1 MALNPDSALDNLTR
15 IVQVI
20 EGDRKLH
27 EWFCTLAHRP
37 TVTRRNEIYAMVERM
52 RAEGTDADLV
62 ASFRLLAD
70 SRVFDAACEALSGSH
85 KNEA

>member
-15 IVQVI
+15 MVQVI

-27 EWFCTLAHRP
+27 DWFCTLAQTP
-37 TVTRRNEIYAMVERM
+37 TVTRRNKIYAMVQRM
-52 RAEGTDADLV
+52 RAEGTDTDLV

-70 SRVFDAACEALSGSH
+70 SRVFDAACEALRGSH
-85 KNEA
+85 KNAA